1 MQFLLQMQLLV
12 ITFRNFGINTFIME
26 NITYSSNDE
35 RIFSMFCHL
44 SALSG
49 LIIPFGHIIGP
60 LVVWLLKK
68 EEFPEVDR
76 QGKAALNFQL
86 SLTIYSIIAGIL
98 VIFLVGF
105 VLLGAIFLLG
115 LILTIIASVKS
126 SNGERFEYP
135 LSINLIK

>member
-1 MQFLLQMQLLV
+1 
-12 ITFRNFGINTFIME
+12 ME
-26 NITYSSNDE
+26 NITYTSNDE
-35 RIFSMFCHL
+35 RTFSMLCHL

-86 SLTIYSIIAGIL
+86 SLTIYSIVAGIL

>member
-1 MQFLLQMQLLV
+1 
-12 ITFRNFGINTFIME
+12 ME
-26 NITYSSNDE
+26 NINYTSNDE
-35 RIFSMFCHL
+35 RTFSMLCHL

-60 LVVWLLKK
+60 LVIWLLKK
-68 EEFPEVDR
+68 EEFLEVDR

-98 VIFLVGF
+98 VIILVGF

-115 LILTIIASVKS
+115 LIFTIIASVKS

-135 LSINLIK
+135 LSLNLIK

>member
-1 MQFLLQMQLLV
+1 MQFLLQMQQIV

-26 NITYSSNDE
+26 NITYTSNDE
-35 RIFSMFCHL
+35 RTFSMLCHL

>member
-1 MQFLLQMQLLV
+1 
-12 ITFRNFGINTFIME
+12 ME
-26 NITYSSNDE
+26 NINYTNNDE
-35 RIFSMFCHL
+35 RIFSMLCHL
-44 SALSG
+44 TALSG

-68 EEFPEVDR
+68 DEYPEVDR

-98 VIFLVGF
+98 VIVLVGF
-105 VLLGAIFLLG
+105 VLLGAIFLFG
-115 LILTIIASVKS
+115 LIMTIVASVKS

-135 LSINLIK
+135 LTINLIQ

>member
-1 MQFLLQMQLLV
+1 MQQIV

-26 NITYSSNDE
+26 NITYTSNDE
-35 RIFSMFCHL
+35 RTFSMLCHL